1 MRETETISL
10 LAQVLVKLMTVLHH
24 PQVHLS
30 SSPWTC

>member
-30 SSPWTC
+30 SSLWTC